1 MEGEG
6 ESVEEREETVS
17 DNEDMVDCIGKTVG
31 DVL

>member
-17 DNEDMVDCIGKTVG
+17 DNKDMVDCVKKTVG